1 MVEEEGGAL
10 VRKTY
15 SFEGYRVRL
24 QSKTPWAKLDD
35 PLDLKALI
43 ESMPERQLDRSK
55 REMKS
60 KPVPDRSQPEKLPV

>member
-35 PLDLKALI
+35 PLDLKALAI
-43 ESMPERQLDRSK
+43 TQPATTKPEPPPGLWDK
-55 REMKS
+55 VK
-60 KPVPDRSQPEKLPV
+60 KKLPWGKKS